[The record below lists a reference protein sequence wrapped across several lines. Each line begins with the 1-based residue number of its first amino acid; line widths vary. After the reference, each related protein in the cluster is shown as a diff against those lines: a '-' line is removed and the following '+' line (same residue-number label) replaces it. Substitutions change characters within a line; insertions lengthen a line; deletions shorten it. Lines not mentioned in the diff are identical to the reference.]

1 MQELIQMRYKPQRTF
16 IREYRVQRTIRVDPD
31 LWDRLEG
38 IAHKERISKSDALEL
53 ALLMFLDYE
62 DYGIRPGE
70 EAQPTHD

>member
-1 MQELIQMRYKPQRTF
+1 MKYKPQRVF
-16 IREYRVQRTIRVDPD
+16 NKEYRVQRTIRVDPD

-38 IAHKERISKSDALEL
+38 YAHKERISKSDAMEL

-70 EAQPTHD
+70 EALPTHE